1 MISPEI
7 AARPQASALGGID
20 HQSEPMLPMELL
32 ELELSL
38 EGYTGG
44 EAGFCEAVRR
54 AAARSGG
61 ELLFDLPAG
70 GLVQNCRRIAV
81 LRIPDDGQEMRVVLA
96 LLDDHGTEI
105 RMQAPDEE
113 TAPLVRFADAFIE
126 LLERI

>member
-20 HQSEPMLPMELL
+20 QSEPMLPMELV

-38 EGYTGG
+38 EGYAGG
-44 EAGFCEAVRR
+44 DAGFCEAVRQ
-54 AAARSGG
+54 AAGRSGG

-70 GLVQNCRRIAV
+70 GLIEDCRRIAV
-81 LRIPDDGQEMRVVLA
+81 LRIPDGREMRVVLA
-96 LLDDHGTEI
+96 LLDVNGTEI

-113 TAPLVRFADAFIE
+113 TAHLVRFADAFIE

>member
-20 HQSEPMLPMELL
+20 QSEPMLPMELV

-38 EGYTGG
+38 EGYAGG
-44 EAGFCEAVRR
+44 DAGFCETVRL
-54 AAARSGG
+54 AAGRSGG

-70 GLVQNCRRIAV
+70 GLIEDCRRIAV
-81 LRIPDDGQEMRVVLA
+81 MRIPNGGSEMRVVLA
-96 LLDDHGTEI
+96 LLDANGTEI
-105 RMQAPDEE
+105 RMQAPDQE
-113 TAPLVRFADAFIE
+113 TAHLVRFADAFIE

>member
-1 MISPEI
+1 MISPVI
-7 AARPQASALGGID
+7 AERPQASALGGID
-20 HQSEPMLPMELL
+20 HQSEPTLPMELL

-61 ELLFDLPAG
+61 ELLFDLPAA
-70 GLVQNCRRIAV
+70 GLVQDCRRIAV
-81 LRIPDDGQEMRVVLA
+81 LRIPGDGQAMRVVLA

-105 RMQAPDEE
+105 RMQAPDED
-113 TAPLVRFADAFIE
+113 TAPLVRFADAFVE

>member
-7 AARPQASALGGID
+7 ASRPQASALGGID
-20 HQSEPMLPMELL
+20 QSEPMLPMELV

-38 EGYTGG
+38 EGYAGG
-44 EAGFCEAVRR
+44 DAGFCEAVRLT
-54 AAARSGG
+54 AGRSGG

-70 GLVQNCRRIAV
+70 GLIEDCRRIAV
-81 LRIPDDGQEMRVVLA
+81 LRIPDDGHEMRVVLA
-96 LLDDHGTEI
+96 LLDTNGTEI

-113 TAPLVRFADAFIE
+113 TAHLMRFADAFVE

>member
-1 MISPEI
+1 MISPEM

-20 HQSEPMLPMELL
+20 HQSETMLPLELL

-38 EGYTGG
+38 ESYAGG
-44 EAGFCEAVRR
+44 DTDFCAAVRQ

-70 GLVQNCRRIAV
+70 GLVQDCRRIAV
-81 LRIPDDGQEMRVVLA
+81 LRIPGDGREMRVVLA
-96 LLDDHGTEI
+96 LLDDNGTEI

-126 LLERI
+126 VLQRI

>member
-20 HQSEPMLPMELL
+20 HQSEPTLPKELL

-54 AAARSGG
+54 AAERSGG
-61 ELLFDLPAG
+61 ELLFDLPAA
-70 GLVQNCRRIAV
+70 GLVQDCRRIAV
-81 LRIPDDGQEMRVVLA
+81 LRIPGDGQAMRVVLA

-105 RMQAPDEE
+105 RMQAPDED
-113 TAPLVRFADAFIE
+113 TAPLVRFADAFVE